1 MEILDYSKYL
11 SIDNGCGLLLNSNV
25 IYVLDSYGI
34 RYDGVTSYSD
44 LIFNISK
51 YIDDNCDSEIEDL
64 EEVLDII
71 KELHYYSETRKQGY

>member
-34 RYDGVTSYSD
+34 KYEGITSYSD

-51 YIDDNCDSEIEDL
+51 YIDDNYDGDLEDL
-64 EEVLDII
+64 EDVLDII
-71 KELHYYSETRKQGY
+71 KELHYYSETKKQGQ